1 MSTLIEKIR
10 AMENIGAG
18 YLAHQALHKLIHLHL
33 QKYEKQIEE
42 VERDL
47 KPFER
52 RYGMSSKECHRQ
64 FMAGELD
71 DVADFMEWMGLYD
84 DMLLYRERVKA
95 LRAVVEK

>member
-10 AMENIGAG
+10 VMENIGAG
-18 YLAHQALHKLIHLHL
+18 YLAHQVLQKLIHLHL

-52 RYGMSSKECHRQ
+52 RYGMSSEECHEQ

-84 DMLLYRERVKA
+84 DMQLYRERVKA
-95 LRAVVEK
+95 LRSVDG

>member
-10 AMENIGAG
+10 VMENIGAG
-18 YLAHQALHKLIHLHL
+18 YIAHQALQKLIHLHL

-52 RYGMSSKECHRQ
+52 RYGMSSEDCHRK
-64 FMAGELD
+64 FLAGELD

-84 DMLLYRERVKA
+84 DMQLYRERVKA
-95 LRAVVEK
+95 LRSVVEE

>member
-10 AMENIGAG
+10 VMENIGAG
-18 YLAHQALHKLIHLHL
+18 YIAHQALQKLIHLHL

-52 RYGMSSKECHRQ
+52 RYGMSSEDCHRK
-64 FMAGELD
+64 FLAGELD
-71 DVADFMEWMGLYD
+71 DIADFMEWMGLYD
-84 DMLLYRERVKA
+84 DMQLYRERVKA
-95 LRAVVEK
+95 LRSVDG

>member
-10 AMENIGAG
+10 VMENIGAG
-18 YLAHQALHKLIHLHL
+18 YIAHQTLQKLIHLHL

-52 RYGMSSKECHRQ
+52 RYGMSSEDCHRK
-64 FMAGELD
+64 FLAGELD

-84 DMLLYRERVKA
+84 DMQLYRERVKA
-95 LRAVVEK
+95 LRSVVEE

>member
-1 MSTLIEKIR
+1 MSTLIEKIQ

-18 YLAHQALHKLIHLHL
+18 YLAHQALQKLIHLHL

-42 VERDL
+42 VKRVL

-52 RYGMSSKECHRQ
+52 RYGMSSEECHRQ

-84 DMLLYRERVKA
+84 DMQLYRERVKA
-95 LRAVVEK
+95 LRAAVEE

>member
-10 AMENIGAG
+10 VMENIGAG
-18 YLAHQALHKLIHLHL
+18 YIAHQALQKLIHLHL

-52 RYGMSSKECHRQ
+52 RYGMSSEDCHRK
-64 FMAGELD
+64 FLAGELD
-71 DVADFMEWMGLYD
+71 DIADFMEWMGLYD
-84 DMLLYRERVKA
+84 DMQLYRERVKA
-95 LRAVVEK
+95 LRSVVEE